1 MNHRTIWSMAVIGA
15 MCAAYMPRVAVAQ
28 GSGAGGSEPVASPVR
43 NVTAAMLEHAQK
55 SGDWL
60 MYGHN
65 YWNNRYSPLNHIN
78 TSNVRT
84 LVPRMVFQ
92 TGTERL
98 GSLET
103 TPVVVNGIM
112 YFTSPAVPNNVVVA
126 VDLRTQRTLWR
137 YEHKNAPVR
146 R

>member
-1 MNHRTIWSMAVIGA
+1 MRPFREVVMNHRTLWSVAVIGA
-15 MCAAYMPRVAVAQ
+15 MCSAYVPRLAVGQ
-28 GSGAGGSEPVASPVR
+28 GSGAGGSEPEASRVR
-43 NVTAAMLEHAQK
+43 HVTGAMLDDAQK

-65 YWNNRYSPLNHIN
+65 YWNNRYSPLEQIN
-78 TSNVRT
+78 TSNVRS

-103 TPVVVNGIM
+103 TPIV
-112 YFTSPAVPNNVVVA
+112 
-126 VDLRTQRTLWR
+126 
-137 YEHKNAPVR
+137 
-146 R
+146 